1 MAAQLVT
8 IWWRDI
14 PAQVNAQQGRSR
26 EKHVLSDR
34 FQVAIDRAAMVAD
47 ITTTDGY
54 VKEWRRTSVPLTGD
68 PAEVAAAEA
77 ARLDAEYSTAVLER
91 LIRTGGLAES
101 SQAAG
106 STSTEEGSQ

>member
-26 EKHVLSDR
+26 EKCILSDR
-34 FQVAIDRAAMVAD
+34 FQVAIDRAAMVAE

-68 PAEVAAAEA
+68 PATCAAAEA
-77 ARLDAEYSTAVLER
+77 ARLEAEYSQEVLEKVVR
-91 LIRTGGLAES
+91 AGGV
-101 SQAAG
+101 AA
-106 STSTEEGSQ
+106 TAEEGAQ

>member
-14 PAQVNAQQGRSR
+14 PAQVNAQQGRNR
-26 EKHVLSDR
+26 EKHVLADR

-47 ITTTDGY
+47 ITTTDAY

-68 PAEVAAAEA
+68 PVEVAAAEA
-77 ARLDAEYSTAVLER
+77 ARLDAEYSPEVLDR
-91 LIRTGGLAES
+91 LIRTGGISDSAQEAS
-101 SQAAG
+101 T
-106 STSTEEGSQ
+106 TSTEEGSQ

>member
-26 EKHVLSDR
+26 EKHVLADR
-34 FQVAIDRAAMVAD
+34 FQVAIDRAAMVAE

-54 VKEWRRTSVPLTGD
+54 VKEWRRTSVPLKGD
-68 PAEVAAAEA
+68 PVEVAAAEA
-77 ARLDAEYSTAVLER
+77 ARLDAEYTREVLEQLVR
-91 LIRTGGLAES
+91 SGGLAGAS
-101 SQAAG
+101 HDAG
-106 STSTEEGSQ
+106 IALTEEGSE

>member
-14 PAQVNAQQGRSR
+14 PAQVNAQQGRNR
-26 EKHVLSDR
+26 EKCILGDR

-54 VKEWRRTSVPLTGD
+54 VKEWRRTSLPLVGD
-68 PAEVAAAEA
+68 PAEAAAAEA
-77 ARLDAEYSTAVLER
+77 SRLEAEYTKEVLDALVQA
-91 LIRTGGLAES
+91 GGSAGDPVDPGS
-101 SQAAG
+101 SDV
-106 STSTEEGSQ
+106 